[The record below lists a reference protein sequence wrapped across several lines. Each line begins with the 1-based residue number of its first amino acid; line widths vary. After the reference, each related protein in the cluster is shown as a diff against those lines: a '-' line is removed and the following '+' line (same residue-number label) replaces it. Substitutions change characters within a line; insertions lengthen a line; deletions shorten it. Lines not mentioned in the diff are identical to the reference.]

1 MLLPVI
7 SSMLIPCVSRL
18 VMMLTDKANIKE
30 VLLFPANKPLAN
42 TGVAA
47 TSAAEGGEQPL
58 RVEA

>member
-1 MLLPVI
+1 
-7 SSMLIPCVSRL
+7 
-18 VMMLTDKANIKE
+18 MMLTDKANIKE